1 MDFESILAAIQP
13 GVMGFAILGAAAIYA
28 QIQFCVWAVPKVAR
42 FFIMRRL
49 R

>member
-1 MDFESILAAIQP
+1 MDFESIILAIQP
-13 GVMGFAILGAAAIYA
+13 AVVGFALLGAAAIYA

-42 FFIMRRL
+42 FFVMRRL